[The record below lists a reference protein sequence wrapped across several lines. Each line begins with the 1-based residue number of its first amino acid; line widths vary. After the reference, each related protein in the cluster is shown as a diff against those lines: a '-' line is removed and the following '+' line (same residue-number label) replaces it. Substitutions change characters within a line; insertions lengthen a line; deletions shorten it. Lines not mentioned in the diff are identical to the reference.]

1 MPCKKGQVVYRTP
14 SGKRACRKKR
24 SARSYIRKSKRKS
37 TGKKRKSSSKK
48 RKSSS
53 KKRKSPS
60 KKSGKRKS
68 SKKSSK
74 KKRKTRKDKGMARK
88 PPAYPWHLD
97 QEDSADQKWEEIQKR
112 ARMARK
118 LRNSA

>member
-14 SGKRACRKKR
+14 SGKRSCRKKR

-48 RKSSS
+48 RKSS
-53 KKRKSPS
+53 KRSS

-97 QEDSADQKWEEIQKR
+97 QEDSADQKWKEIQKR

>member
-37 TGKKRKSSSKK
+37 TGKK